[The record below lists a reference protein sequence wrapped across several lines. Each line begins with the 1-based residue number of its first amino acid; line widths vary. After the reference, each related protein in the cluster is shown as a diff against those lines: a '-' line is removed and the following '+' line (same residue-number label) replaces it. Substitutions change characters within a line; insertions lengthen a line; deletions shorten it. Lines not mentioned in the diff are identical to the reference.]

1 MPRTRS
7 PRSGCFRF
15 KWDTESKGK
24 DRLQPSDASDVT
36 RLRTSVIA
44 TGFTTALL
52 GDERTLR
59 EFIVG
64 EHMRAKQGAS
74 GSPTVL
80 ILINDSYDP
89 LTERQL
95 RVGVNKG
102 EALLERFRPFC
113 GRPISEIPDPFE
125 CHSSYSE
132 HFTHGLIKRLH
143 YLGIHPVVLD
153 TYQAYQRGY
162 YLPFV
167 RTTFENYDSIQQS
180 LAETFSDF
188 TMRNLYRPRC
198 PKCLTIDAT
207 NVLGVDGESVR
218 FSCER
223 CGHTASSSVQELQG
237 KLSWKLDCA
246 ARWNLY
252 GVDLEVFS
260 KAHVADTGTLGIAK
274 LMSTRFFGG
283 CIPAFVT
290 YGEVKMDR
298 DLSGRLLEILP
309 PQILTQLF
317 LTHMRRDLHL
327 TKDSVENFCHKVSIA
342 AGMSYVDYVRWELPK
357 RAVRA
362 SGQDWVRT
370 PNDGGPETALSD
382 PVLIAHGLRFA
393 RFYYDRDHALRLPDM
408 GAVESE
414 DHATA
419 AGARG
424 LIGYAVAIREESA
437 PHGTDTTDLIRSH
450 MFREPV
456 PPRTFRYLRRIFRQH
471 EGPKIAALLA
481 CLPVDYLRL
490 VERILEFYADGR
502 KGSAAEGAKGK
513 GECPTKVAEQLEP
526 SPRSARPFV
535 EPEG

>member
-1 MPRTRS
+1 LQS
-7 PRSGCFRF
+7 PQANGL
-15 KWDTESKGK
+15 T
-24 DRLQPSDASDVT
+24 Q
-36 RLRTSVIA
+36 LRPYVVA

-64 EHMRAKQGAS
+64 EHTRAKMGDR
-74 GSPTVL
+74 GSPAML

-89 LTERQL
+89 LSERQL
-95 RVGVNKG
+95 RVGVNKD
-102 EALLERFRPFC
+102 ETLIERFRPFC

-132 HFTHGLIKRLH
+132 HFTQALVERLH
-143 YLGIHPVVLD
+143 DLGIHPVVLD
-153 TYQAYQRGY
+153 TYQAYQRGHY
-162 YLPFV
+162 ESFV
-167 RTTFENYDSIQQS
+167 RTTFENYESIRQT
-180 LAETFSDF
+180 LTETFSDF
-188 TMRNLYRPRC
+188 TMKNLYRPRC
-198 PKCLTIDAT
+198 PNCLTIDAT
-207 NVLGVDGESVR
+207 NVLGVDGEDVR
-218 FSCER
+218 FACDR
-223 CGHTASSSVQELQG
+223 CGHAAASTVREIRG

-283 CIPAFVT
+283 CIPSFVT

-298 DLSGRLLEILP
+298 ELSGRLLEILP
-309 PQILTQLF
+309 PQVLTQLF

-327 TKDSVENFCHKVSIA
+327 TKDFVENFCHKASIA

-362 SGQDWVRT
+362 AGHDWSGGA
-370 PNDGGPETALSD
+370 NGGPSESVLGE
-382 PVLIAHGLRFA
+382 PGLIARGLEFA
-393 RFYYDRDHALRLPDM
+393 RFYYGRDHALRLPDLE
-408 GAVESE
+408 AVESE
-414 DHATA
+414 DRATA
-419 AGARG
+419 VGARRV
-424 LIGYAVAIREESA
+424 IGYAVTIREESMSN
-437 PHGTDTTDLIRSH
+437 GSDTTDLIRSH

-456 PPRTFRYLRRIFRQH
+456 PPRTFGYLRRIFRQH

-490 VERILEFYADGR
+490 VQRVLEFYADGR
-502 KGSAAEGAKGK
+502 KASASEETREGEAS
-513 GECPTKVAEQLEP
+513 TKAATTQ
-526 SPRSARPFV
+526 V
-535 EPEG
+535 EPRKGPAARRARGVGP